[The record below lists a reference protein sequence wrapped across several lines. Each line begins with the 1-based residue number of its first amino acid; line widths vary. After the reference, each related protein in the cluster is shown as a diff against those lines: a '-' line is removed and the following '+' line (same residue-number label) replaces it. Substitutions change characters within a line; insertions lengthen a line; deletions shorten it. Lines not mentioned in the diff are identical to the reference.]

1 MLKPHILL
9 LSDTY
14 KQVHDRMYPD
24 GLTQLVSYWTPRKSM
39 FNYIDRMV
47 FFGLQEFISKY
58 LVEAFNEF
66 LVLIG
71 PLLKESM
78 KLIWILRSD
87 VKTMI
92 YRKFMIYMNLDG
104 SPLLIKS
111 LPEGTLVDMGVPCI
125 EITNTHPDFAWLV
138 QWIEC
143 ILQVELWKM
152 CCHATIEA

>member
-66 LVLIG
+66 
-71 PLLKESM
+71 
-78 KLIWILRSD
+78 
-87 VKTMI
+87 
-92 YRKFMIYMNLDG
+92 F
-104 SPLLIKS
+104 
-111 LPEGTLVDMGVPCI
+111 
-125 EITNTHPDFAWLV
+125 
-138 QWIEC
+138 
-143 ILQVELWKM
+143 
-152 CCHATIEA
+152 